1 MSGNNGH
8 SEWVQTILA
17 RYGGELL
24 RYAQRLTRDEGLAC
38 DVVQET
44 FLKLCQQDR
53 STLDGHLVEWLYTVC
68 RHRAIDV
75 RRKEQ
80 RMSLVAAEALMEVP
94 SKQAPPDAPLELADT
109 ASAVLA
115 WLSTLSE
122 RQQEVVR
129 LKFQSGLQ
137 YREIAGVTGLSESHV
152 GVLLHEALQTLRKK
166 MRVT

>member
-8 SEWVQTILA
+8 AEWVQTILL
-17 RYGGELL
+17 RHEDGLL
-24 RYAQRLTRDEGLAC
+24 RYARRLTADDGLAR

-44 FLKLCQQDR
+44 FLRLCQQDR
-53 STLDGHLVEWLYTVC
+53 SKLDGHLVEWLYTVC

-80 RMSLVAAEALMEVP
+80 RMNLVAEDSLSEIASAQP
-94 SKQAPPDAPLELADT
+94 PPDASLETADT
-109 ASAVLA
+109 TGQVLE
-115 WLSTLSE
+115 WLARLPE

-137 YREIAGVTGLSESHV
+137 YREIARVTGLTESYV
-152 GVLLHEALQTLRKK
+152 GVLLHEALQTLRQK
-166 MRVT
+166 MRPT